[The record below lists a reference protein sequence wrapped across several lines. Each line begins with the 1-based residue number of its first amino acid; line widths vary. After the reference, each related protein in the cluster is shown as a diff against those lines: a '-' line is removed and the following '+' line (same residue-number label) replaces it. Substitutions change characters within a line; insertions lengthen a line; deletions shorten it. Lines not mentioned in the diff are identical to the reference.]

1 MKRLFFLL
9 AFMCM
14 SMMGFCQFTFQV
26 DLDGDCVYPETTK
39 AASYGIHVTVLSG
52 TTVMADETFTQG
64 TTDDTFDVSLDEFC
78 VNDNSPI
85 YIIKIEAVKAFINPF
100 EEICKGSG
108 NFGPYSCEDFVIGLN
123 PLHIELQEEIE

>member
-1 MKRLFFLL
+1 MKRLIFLL

-14 SMMGFCQFTFQV
+14 SMLGFCQFTFQV

-78 VNDNSPI
+78 VNDNTPC
-85 YIIKIEAVKAFINPF
+85 YTLKIEAVKAYINPF
-100 EEICKGSG
+100 DEICKGSATL
-108 NFGPYSCEDFVIGLN
+108 GPLSCADFVEGLG
-123 PLHIELQEEIE
+123 LLTIALE